1 MSSLQPRETLS
12 ERRAKATGDRL
23 MLKRAVRKLFK
34 ELGYNLSR
42 IAPPAPATTSGK
54 PDYGEVRPAAMYSPW
69 RTNEEFRRVYN
80 LIRSSTL
87 VDEYRCYELWVLAK
101 QMDRL
106 SGSFIEVGVWKG
118 GTGCLL
124 ASATCK
130 PVLLCDTFRGV
141 VKAGP
146 RDTYYKGGEHS
157 DATEEEVWSLAS
169 QLGVSDHIK
178 VLRGVFPEDT
188 GSSVNES
195 LALCHI
201 DVDVYESARDVFSK
215 IWPLMVRGGVV
226 VFDDYGFQGCEG
238 VACFVNEI
246 RSREHLFVHN
256 LNGHAILV
264 KI

>member
-1 MSSLQPRETLS
+1 
-12 ERRAKATGDRL
+12 
-23 MLKRAVRKLFK
+23 MLKRAARRLFK

-42 IAPPAPATTSGK
+42 IAPPAPDSRFSQ
-54 PDYGEVRPAAMYSPW
+54 PDYGEVRPRATYSPW
-69 RTNEEFRRVYN
+69 RTNDEFCRVYS

-87 VDEYRCYELWVLAK
+87 VDEYRCYELWLLAK
-101 QMDRL
+101 QMNRL

-124 ASATCK
+124 ASATTK
-130 PVLLCDTFRGV
+130 PIFLCDTFCGV

-146 RDTYYKGGEHS
+146 RDTYYKGGEHN
-157 DATEEEVWSLAS
+157 DATEEEVRSLAG
-169 QLGVSDHIK
+169 QLGVSERIK
-178 VLRGVFPEDT
+178 LLRGVFPEDT
-188 GSSVNES
+188 GSLVNES

-201 DVDVYESARDVFSK
+201 DVDVFESARDAYHK
-215 IWPLMVRGGVV
+215 IWPLLVPGGVV

-238 VACFVNEI
+238 VTSFVNEI
-246 RSREHLFVHN
+246 PSREHLFIYN

>member
-1 MSSLQPRETLS
+1 
-12 ERRAKATGDRL
+12 
-23 MLKRAVRKLFK
+23 MLKRAVRALFK

-42 IAPPAPATTSGK
+42 IRPPASPSPSGQ
-54 PDYGEVRPAAMYSPW
+54 PDYGQVCPAATYSPW
-69 RTNEEFRRVYN
+69 RTDEEFSRVYG
-80 LIRSSTL
+80 LVRSSTL
-87 VDEYRCYELWVLAK
+87 VDEYRCYELWRLAK
-101 QMDRL
+101 QTDRL

-124 ASATCK
+124 ASATSK

-157 DATEEEVWSLAS
+157 DATEEEVRGLAS
-169 QLGVSDHIK
+169 QLGVSDHVK
-178 VLRGVFPEDT
+178 LLRGVFPEDT

-195 LALCHI
+195 LAFCHI
-201 DVDVYESARDVFSK
+201 DVDVYESARDVYYK
-215 IWPLMVRGGVV
+215 VWPLIVPGGVV

-238 VACFVNEI
+238 VTCFVNEI
-246 RSREHLFVHN
+246 ASREHLFIHN

>member
-1 MSSLQPRETLS
+1 
-12 ERRAKATGDRL
+12 
-23 MLKRAVRKLFK
+23 MLKRTVRRLFK
-34 ELGYNLSR
+34 EFGYDLRR
-42 IAPPAPATTSGK
+42 IAPPVPVVPAGP
-54 PDYGEVRPAAMYSPW
+54 PDYDEIRPLARYSPW
-69 RTNEEFRRVYN
+69 RADGEFRRIFN

-87 VDEYRCYELWVLAK
+87 VDEYRCYELWQLAK

-106 SGSFIEVGVWKG
+106 PGAFIEVGVWKG

-124 ASATCK
+124 ASAASK
-130 PVLLCDTFRGV
+130 PVFLCDTFHGV

-157 DATEEEVWSLAS
+157 DATEEEVRSLAS
-169 QLGVSDHIK
+169 QLGVLHRIK
-178 VLRGVFPEDT
+178 VIRGVFPEDT

-195 LALCHI
+195 LSLCHI
-201 DVDVYESARDVFSK
+201 DVDVYASARDVFNK

-226 VFDDYGFQGCEG
+226 VFDDYGFQCCEG
-238 VACFVNEI
+238 VTVFVNEI
-246 RSREHLFVHN
+246 PSGDHLLVHN